1 MSIVGIFEMRAKIN
15 IILKDCHFLINF
27 MFLFQL
33 SFCFCFRK
41 TNKEFALKII
51 SKAKVKGKVS
61 LISR

>member
-1 MSIVGIFEMRAKIN
+1 MRAKIN

-61 LISR
+61 LISW

>member
-1 MSIVGIFEMRAKIN
+1 MRAKIN

-33 SFCFCFRK
+33 SLCLCFRK